1 MARLDLVLAR
11 DVFDPSIEAT
21 GTSVPHF
28 GHLIFLIIS
37 TTVRHI
43 GSVIILDQFARD
55 DLPFAPLRPNV
66 VANLVPP
73 DNNYAV
79 LECAFPNLSFHRL
92 AFRFALRLANRSL
105 RLVSALASARA
116 RASIQNSRS
125 NVTE

>member
-21 GTSVPHF
+21 GTSSPQF

-73 DNNYAV
+73 NNNYAV
-79 LECAFPNLSFHRL
+79 LESAFPNLSFHRF
-92 AFRFALRLANRSL
+92 AFLLANRSL